1 MASFEEHLK
10 RVASE
15 FSDIELTE
23 EVKRTV
29 MASCDVRGILESWG
43 VQPILVH
50 GKE

>member
-10 RVASE
+10 RAVSE
-15 FSDIELTE
+15 ISGIELTD

-43 VQPILVH
+43 VQPIDRTSVV
-50 GKE
+50 